1 MSMIGPEL
9 PVDFATLN
17 DDQRSRSSW
26 TRRLRSFRPRPLH
39 ASAIVS
45 CVVAYKAFAMSYDS
59 LHHLATRN
67 LVAPGLASNVP
78 IAIDGLMVGSVI
90 ATASFRKR
98 GAGWWYATG
107 LFVLSTLVSVLG
119 NVEYAHEIG
128 GDIVAVIL
136 HAGMPVTMMFAV
148 HLTLMLWN
156 DRKYGA
162 NAPALGAADRI
173 DVDTVEFVSEPA
185 QFVSEPAQEE
195 KTAPLHDVIATP
207 VRGLRH
213 VTLPLDPHRADAL
226 LGGKHTLVHA
236 GERS

>member
-1 MSMIGPEL
+1 
-9 PVDFATLN
+9 
-17 DDQRSRSSW
+17 
-26 TRRLRSFRPRPLH
+26 
-39 ASAIVS
+39 
-45 CVVAYKAFAMSYDS
+45 MSYDS